1 MDTGGGSVLA
11 LTVLS
16 ALAQIVNFSYRVV
29 MARMVGAEVMGLYQL
44 VMSAYAVIQAITT
57 IGLTSALSN
66 LTAQYLA
73 LDDRA
78 GADQL
83 RGTCLGLF
91 FCLMAPVGAVTIVC
105 SDAISVH
112 LLGDARTQ
120 LGLILLIP
128 CLTLT
133 AVENLHKNAFYGAG
147 KPLPPAVAEVWEQ
160 LVRAG
165 AVLGLLYLFLPQYP
179 ERAVGLVMYGM
190 ILCEVSSAVTLWT
203 LYRQYFGS
211 GTSGAPSETGAQRTR
226 RIAAIAL
233 PVGANALLGN
243 FLGAAN
249 SALVPRQ
256 LVRAGME
263 RSLAVSKLGVV
274 CGMTMPML
282 ALPTVYLG
290 ALNLVMMP
298 KLARCA
304 ALGRKSEIRALI
316 SQGMEQVCLLTLPCM
331 TAMVILGDD
340 LGELLYGRND
350 VGEYLLP
357 LAAAMGINCCV
368 SVLATALNSIGQ
380 QKTVACISLA
390 GGGVQVA
397 CTFFLTGLP
406 GVEMGG
412 FVMGSVLSALLELL
426 LCLGAVVRSTAL
438 RLTPGKW
445 LLAPGLSS
453 LLAGL
458 NGRLLLHV
466 LKASPLPIPWTAG
479 TVLLFG
485 LAQYLIVL
493 WLLRPAGRKPID
505 ESA

>member
-1 MDTGGGSVLA
+1 MLVLTA
-11 LTVLS
+11 LS
-16 ALAQIVNFSYRVV
+16 ALAQVINFSYRVV

-73 LDDRA
+73 VNDLR
-78 GADQL
+78 GADRL
-83 RGTCLGLF
+83 RGTCLRLF
-91 FCLMAPVGAVTIVC
+91 FCLMIPVGTVTVVC
-105 SDAISVH
+105 SDAISVY

-147 KPLPPAVAEVWEQ
+147 KPTAPALAEVWEQ

-179 ERAVGLVMYGM
+179 ERAVGLVMWGM
-190 ILCEVSSAVTLWT
+190 IFCEVSSAVTLWT
-203 LYRQYFGS
+203 LYQRYFGRLRGGSS
-211 GTSGAPSETGAQRTR
+211 GEGERQRIG

-298 KLARCA
+298 RLARGA
-304 ALGRKSEIRALI
+304 ALGRKEEIRALI
-316 SQGMEQVCLLTLPCM
+316 SEGMERVCMLTLPCM
-331 TAMVILGDD
+331 TAMVVLGED
-340 LGELLYGRND
+340 LGKLLYGRGD
-350 VGEYLLP
+350 VSEYLFP
-357 LAAAMGINCCV
+357 LAVAMGINCCV
-368 SVLATALNSIGQ
+368 SILATALNSIGK
-380 QKTVACISLA
+380 QKTVAYISLV
-390 GGGVQVA
+390 GGSVQVM
-397 CTFFLTGLP
+397 CTFLLTGLP

-412 FVMGSVLSALLELL
+412 FVVGAVLSAALELVVCL
-426 LCLGAVVRSTAL
+426 LVVVRETGLAL
-438 RLTPGKW
+438 VFGTW
-445 LLAPGLSS
+445 LLAPGLASA
-453 LLAGL
+453 LAGL
-458 NGRLLLHV
+458 NGRLLLEV
-466 LKASPLPIPWTAG
+466 LKKSGVTTTMAG
-479 TVLLFG
+479 AAALLLG
-485 LAQYLIVL
+485 VVQYLTVL
-493 WLLRPAGRKPID
+493 WLLRRKRID
-505 ESA
+505 EYA